1 MTADRSRVLSPARRA
16 ALEAIAMLGDLPVS
30 DRPSLSVRQAQRL
43 SVKLRWLYR
52 WAQVR
57 ALPANKGVA
66 HAELDRWVA
75 QEARHID
82 PRAKVSARSLRRWRD
97 AYNAIGSDGLAGGPA
112 GLIDAYKAPAK
123 AV

>member
-16 ALEAIAMLGDLPVS
+16 ALEAVAALGDLPVA

-43 SVKLRWLYR
+43 SVKLRCLYR

-57 ALPANKGVA
+57 ALPANKSVPDG
-66 HAELDRWVA
+66 ELDRWVA

-82 PRAKVSARSLRRWRD
+82 PRAKVSARSLRRWRY
-97 AYNAIGSDGLAGGPA
+97 AYNGIGSDGLAGGPA
-112 GLIDAYKAPAK
+112 GLIDAYKAPIK
-123 AV
+123 AA